1 MEFKLERS
9 IEILERTPIVIEEL
23 LKGISREWTM
33 SNEGEN
39 TFSPYDVLGHLIHG
53 EKTDWI
59 PRMKLILSDETD
71 KTFQPYD
78 RFAQF
83 EESNGKSLTQLL
95 DEFKKR
101 RQENLAVL
109 RSKNITEMDLNKTG
123 THPSFGEVSLRQ
135 LLSTW
140 TVHDL
145 NHISQICRAMSKQYK
160 ENVGPWID
168 YLSILK
174 K

>member
-9 IEILERTPIVIEEL
+9 IEILERTPFVIEEL
-23 LKGISREWTM
+23 LNGISKEWAM

-39 TFSPYDVLGHLIHG
+39 TFSPYDVLGHLLHG

-59 PRMKLILSDETD
+59 PRMNLILSDKTD

-101 RQENLAVL
+101 RQENLTVL
-109 RSKNITEMDLNKTG
+109 RSKNITEKDLNKTG